1 VRLSEQDKSIVDLLI
16 SKHPKLASLQDDL
29 DNLFP
34 AHDRLLIEVLLI
46 DSPGLKITEHRLLLY
61 GLIVRSKGLLRAT
74 LREIVH
80 DNKPA
85 VSTLLRAQCEN
96 LAAVCYVEKFPDKMR
111 NVFIGTKR
119 KDGAVE
125 APNLLTQVKHAD
137 KKHPGLARDYDQLSD
152 LSHPTPTSHTGS
164 VVILDEKKREIEFS
178 SEPMLRPG
186 EAETCARLLN
196 AWTKWFLESARSIHN
211 HFAGT
216 AKGPDKTTT
225 S

>member
-1 VRLSEQDKSIVDLLI
+1 LEDAREALKRIRLSDQDRSIVDLLI
-16 SKHPKLASLQDDL
+16 SKHPKMASLRDDL
-29 DNLFP
+29 YNLFP

-46 DSPGLKITEHRLLLY
+46 DNPGLKITEHRLLLY

-80 DNKPA
+80 NNKPA
-85 VSTLLRAQCEN
+85 ASTLLRAQCEN

-119 KDGAVE
+119 TGNTVE

-137 KKHPGLARDYDQLSD
+137 KKHRGLARDYDQLSD

-164 VVILDEKKREIEFS
+164 IQVVDEKKREIEFS
-178 SEPMLRPG
+178 SEPILRPG
-186 EAETCARLLN
+186 EAETCAKLLKV
-196 AWTKWFLESARSIHN
+196 WTKWFLESAGSIHR
-211 HFAGT
+211 FF
-216 AKGPDKTTT
+216 
-225 S
+225 SRQ